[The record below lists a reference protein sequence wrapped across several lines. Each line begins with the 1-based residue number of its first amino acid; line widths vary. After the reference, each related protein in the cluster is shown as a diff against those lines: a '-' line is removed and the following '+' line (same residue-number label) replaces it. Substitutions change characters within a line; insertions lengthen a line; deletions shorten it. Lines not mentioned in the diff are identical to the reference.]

1 MNDLTQLIPLAVGAV
16 ISPFPI
22 VATVAI
28 LLSARGRTTGPAFAA
43 SAALTA
49 FALTLVAALTSSRA
63 GAHRSDGDDLVVM
76 IITSVLVLGFAVLAV
91 ISWLTR
97 PRDGRP
103 AKTPGWLAAVDTIT
117 PLRAA
122 GLGLVMGLTNAKNLP
137 IELKAGALIGAHD
150 LPLLGVIGLAALF
163 ALGATSG
170 VLALTALAATG
181 SERIARAL
189 ARLKSE
195 MIAHNAVIMTVLFAI
210 LAASEAGHLIRMLLH

>member
-16 ISPFPI
+16 ISPLPI

-28 LLSARGRTTGPAFAA
+28 LLSTRGRANGAAFAV
-43 SAALTA
+43 SAVLVA
-49 FALTLVAALTSSRA
+49 FALTLIAALTSSRA
-63 GAHRSDGDDLVVM
+63 GAHRSDGDELVVM
-76 IITSVLVLGFAVLAV
+76 IVTTALVLGFAALAS
-91 ISWLTR
+91 ISWAAR

-103 AKTPGWLAAVDTIT
+103 AQTPGWLAAVDSIS

-137 IELKAGALIGAHD
+137 IELKAGALIGAQD
-150 LPLLGVIGLAALF
+150 LPLLGVIGLAAIF
-163 ALGATSG
+163 ALGATGG

-181 SERIARAL
+181 SARIVRSL
-189 ARLKSE
+189 ARLKAE
-195 MIAHNAVIMTVLFAI
+195 MITHNAVIMTVLFAI